1 MREVIKAPKVKNQ
14 PAANRLELLEFSQMG
29 WVRPR
34 KRSGDQQLY
43 IAATSIMIGSYADNV
58 LTAARK
64 RYIFFKKFIQH
75 GDEQTEAVQGRE
87 PGTLELARAF

>member
-64 RYIFFKKFIQH
+64 RYIFFKNLSSMEMSKRKQCK
-75 GDEQTEAVQGRE
+75 A
-87 PGTLELARAF
+87 ANRAP